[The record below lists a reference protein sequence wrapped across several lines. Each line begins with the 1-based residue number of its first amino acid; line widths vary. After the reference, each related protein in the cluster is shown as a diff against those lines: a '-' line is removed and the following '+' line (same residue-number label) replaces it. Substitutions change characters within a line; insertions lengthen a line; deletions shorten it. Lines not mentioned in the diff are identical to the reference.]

1 MKKTPLSEIHESLG
15 AKMVDFAGYYMPVSY
30 TSIREEHLQV
40 RKSVG
45 VFDVSHMGEF
55 IIRGNQSLE
64 FVQHVT
70 SNDASSLNTGDAQ
83 YSCFPNNNGGIIDDL
98 IVYRLEDFGG
108 DPQFMMV
115 VNASNIDKDWEWLQ
129 THDQFDVTL
138 INISDDCGLLAIQG
152 PKAKTVLQRLTD
164 VNLDEIPFYHF
175 ATGAFA
181 GIEET
186 TISNTGYTGSGGFEI
201 YVKNEHLPQL
211 WNAIMEAGQQ
221 EEIMPIGLGARDTLR
236 MEMGYCLYGND
247 IDDETNP
254 LEAGLGWITKL
265 KKGAFVSSDI
275 LTEIKSN
282 GVTRRLRGMIIDGRR
297 VPRKGYEIESA
308 DGEIIGV
315 VTSGTLAP
323 SLEKPIAMGYIDKA
337 FCGFGNTVQIRI
349 GKKLFPA
356 EIIKF
361 PFYKPSE

>member
-1 MKKTPLSEIHESLG
+1 M
-15 AKMVDFAGYYMPVSY
+15 
-30 TSIREEHLQV
+30 
-40 RKSVG
+40 
-45 VFDVSHMGEF
+45 
-55 IIRGNQSLE
+55 
-64 FVQHVT
+64 
-70 SNDASSLNTGDAQ
+70 
-83 YSCFPNNNGGIIDDL
+83 
-98 IVYRLEDFGG
+98 
-108 DPQFMMV
+108 
-115 VNASNIDKDWEWLQ
+115 
-129 THDQFDVTL
+129 
-138 INISDDCGLLAIQG
+138 
-152 PKAKTVLQRLTD
+152 LQRLTEL
-164 VNLDEIPFYHF
+164 NLDDIPFYHF
-175 ATGAFA
+175 ATGPFA

-201 YVKNEHLPQL
+201 YVKNVHLPQL
-211 WNAIMEAGQQ
+211 WNAIMDAGKP
-221 EEIMPIGLGARDTLR
+221 EGIMAIGLGARDTLR

-265 KKGAFVSSDI
+265 KKGPFVSSEI

-282 GVTRRLRGMIIDGRR
+282 GIARRLRGMIIDGRR
-297 VPRKGYEIESA
+297 VPRKGYDIESEE
-308 DGEIIGV
+308 GEVIGV

-337 FCGFGNTVQIRI
+337 FCSFGNTVQVRI